1 MSTHAILLAALVAGA
16 GEPPRFPQFPPLDG
30 GLLAIRVG
38 RAETISHGTIE
49 HAVLLIDGAKIV
61 VVGQDLPIERGI
73 PVLDRP
79 EWTVMPG
86 LVNPY
91 SRLGMDGRAT
101 DREEPQLSAK
111 AELYPRAEEY
121 EEVLELGV
129 TTLGQYPAGRGVP
142 GKAVSVRP
150 KGATPEEM
158 LLAEDSYLKI
168 YFESTA
174 RAKKRLR
181 DAFKKVDEYIEK
193 EKKAREKW
201 EKDQEKKKK
210 DSEKKDTEKKDGE
223 KKEGEK
229 KEEPKEGEKKD
240 EVPAKYVP
248 PAPDEKVAPFIAV
261 REKRLDVLASISTA
275 GDYLHWIDA
284 IGEEEF
290 DWSLRIPVVR
300 ELDIFLVKDK
310 LGERKVRVLM
320 EPEITVHPNTMRY
333 RNPAAELAE
342 AGAKLVL
349 LPRSDT
355 IFGHRQWLQ
364 AVGEVVAYGLD
375 RQTALRAVTLEGATL
390 LGLEGRLGSLEE
402 GKDANLLFLSGDP
415 LEASTRVEA
424 VMLEGRFV
432 HGEVQQ

>member
-1 MSTHAILLAALVAGA
+1 MIMTSTHAILLSALLFGAAS
-16 GEPPRFPQFPPLDG
+16 EPPG

-38 RAETISHGTIE
+38 KAETISHGTIE
-49 HAVLLIDGAKIV
+49 HAVILIDGTKIAV
-61 VVGQDLPIERGI
+61 IGQDLPIERGI

-79 EWTVMPG
+79 DWTVMPG

-91 SRLGMDGRAT
+91 SRLGMDGRAS

-121 EEVLELGV
+121 EEVLKLGV
-129 TTLGQYPAGRGVP
+129 TTLGQYPVGRGIP

-150 KGATPEEM
+150 TGATPEEM

-174 RAKKRLR
+174 RAKKRIR

-210 DSEKKDTEKKDGE
+210 DDKKDTEKKDGE
-223 KKEGEK
+223 KKDGEK
-229 KEEPKEGEKKD
+229 KEDEKDAEKKD
-240 EVPAKYVP
+240 EAPEKYVP
-248 PAPDEKVAPFIAV
+248 PTPDEKVAPFIAV
-261 REKRLDVLASISTA
+261 REKRLDVLASINSSA
-275 GDYLHWIDA
+275 EYLHWIDA
-284 IGEEEF
+284 IGKEDF
-290 DWSLRIPVVR
+290 DWSMRIPVTR
-300 ELDIFLVKDK
+300 ELDIFHVKDK
-310 LGERKVRVLM
+310 IGEKQVRVVM
-320 EPEITVHPNTMRY
+320 EPEISVHPNTMRY
-333 RNPAAELAE
+333 RNLPAELAA

-349 LPRSDT
+349 LPRSDSV
-355 IFGHRQWLQ
+355 FGHRQWLQ

-375 RQTALRAVTLEGATL
+375 RQVALRAVTLEAAGV
-390 LGLEGRLGSLEE
+390 LGLEERLGSLEK

-415 LEASTRVEA
+415 LEPTTRIEA